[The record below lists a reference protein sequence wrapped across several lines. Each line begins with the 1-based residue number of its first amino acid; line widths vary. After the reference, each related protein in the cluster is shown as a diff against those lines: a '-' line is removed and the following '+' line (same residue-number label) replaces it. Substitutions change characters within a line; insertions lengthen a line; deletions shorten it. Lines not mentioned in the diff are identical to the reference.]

1 MWPLV
6 KINPIIKIKNREKI
20 NKTLAKT
27 GCVILD
33 RVRIKNVW
41 IHHVDRNIGNC
52 LNKTKAVQ
60 ENESAN
66 KQGLASEC
74 RYS

>member
-6 KINPIIKIKNREKI
+6 KINPIIKIKNRGK

>member
-6 KINPIIKIKNREKI
+6 NINPIIKIKNQE

-41 IHHVDRNIGNC
+41 IHHVDWNIENC

>member
-1 MWPLV
+1 MAIGEDQPD
-6 KINPIIKIKNREKI
+6 NKNQKSGK

-41 IHHVDRNIGNC
+41 IHHVDQNIGNC

-74 RYS
+74 R

>member
-6 KINPIIKIKNREKI
+6 KINRIIKIKNREK

-41 IHHVDRNIGNC
+41 IHHVDQNIGNC

>member
-1 MWPLV
+1 MAIGEDQPD
-6 KINPIIKIKNREKI
+6 NKNQKSGKKN

-41 IHHVDRNIGNC
+41 IHHEYRNIGNC

-60 ENESAN
+60 QNESAN

>member
-1 MWPLV
+1 MAIGENKPDNKNQKSG
-6 KINPIIKIKNREKI
+6 KIRH
-20 NKTLAKT
+20 LQKT

-33 RVRIKNVW
+33 GVRIKNVW

>member
-6 KINPIIKIKNREKI
+6 KINPIIKIKNREK

-27 GCVILD
+27 GSVILD
-33 RVRIKNVW
+33 QVRIKNVW

>member
-6 KINPIIKIKNREKI
+6 KINPIIKIKIGE

-33 RVRIKNVW
+33 GVRIKNVW

-52 LNKTKAVQ
+52 LNKTKAV
-60 ENESAN
+60 
-66 KQGLASEC
+66 
-74 RYS
+74 

>member
-1 MWPLV
+1 MAIGEDQPDNKNQKLG
-6 KINPIIKIKNREKI
+6 KIRHMQ
-20 NKTLAKT
+20 KT

-33 RVRIKNVW
+33 GVRIKNVW

-52 LNKTKAVQ
+52 MNKTKAVE

-66 KQGLASEC
+66 KQGLASQC
-74 RYS
+74 WYS

>member
-6 KINPIIKIKNREKI
+6 KINPIIKIKNWEK

-33 RVRIKNVW
+33 RVRIKKCMDTP
-41 IHHVDRNIGNC
+41 HGPEHSK
-52 LNKTKAVQ
+52 LLAQNKSSIRK
-60 ENESAN
+60 
-66 KQGLASEC
+66 
-74 RYS
+74 